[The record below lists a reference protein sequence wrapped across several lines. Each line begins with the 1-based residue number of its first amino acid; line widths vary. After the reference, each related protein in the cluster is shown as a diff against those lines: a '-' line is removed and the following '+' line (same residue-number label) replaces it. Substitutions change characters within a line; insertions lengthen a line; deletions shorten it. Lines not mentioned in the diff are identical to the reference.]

1 MRFTP
6 ELLSPVDA
14 AWFRMEHLRSS
25 ADVGSVMILD
35 APVDEAEL
43 RRLIEAHMLV
53 HPRFRRRVADT
64 ALGVTPPRW
73 EDEPSFSLDAHLEHR
88 HAEDDASFAR
98 VLAQLMSEPFD
109 MRLSPWKMVIFDAPR
124 PALFSR
130 IHHCMGDGF
139 ALLELLLSLAEPSG
153 ERPVSTPP
161 QAHHGLVRD
170 TRDAIT
176 ALGHVLLMPFDRPTC
191 LRGTLSG
198 ERRVAWSEPI
208 PLESV
213 KRIAHAK
220 VGTVNDVLMGAL
232 SGALRR
238 YMLDRDPCALRV
250 RAIVPVNLRPE
261 GTYDES
267 HGNWFGLVFP
277 DLPLDIADADERLA
291 AIEAEM
297 QRIKGSKEAVVALG
311 ILAALGRS
319 PTVIDHIVQEIFAR
333 KATLVVTNVPGPK
346 HKLRIAGRTIED
358 MWFWVPHPCGLA
370 VGASIISYAG
380 NVRVGIRTDAGVV
393 PDPEKIA
400 AFFEDELRVWL

>member
-25 ADVGSVMILD
+25 ADIGALMLLD
-35 APVDEAEL
+35 GPVDDAAL
-43 RRLIEAHMLV
+43 RTVLETRLLV
-53 HPRFRRRVADT
+53 HPRFHRRVTDT

-73 EDEPSFSLDAHLEHR
+73 EEEADFSLDAHLEHR
-88 HAEDDASFAR
+88 WVENESELAR
-98 VLAQLMSEPFD
+98 IVGELMSQPLD
-109 MRLSPWKMVIFDAPR
+109 MRRSPWKVLVFDGPC
-124 PALFSR
+124 PGLFTR
-130 IHHCMGDGF
+130 VHHCMGDGF
-139 ALLELLLSLAEPSG
+139 ALVELLVSLADSTSGRPISTPPRPRHRLLRDARDAAAALGHLLLLS
-153 ERPVSTPP
+153 
-161 QAHHGLVRD
+161 
-170 TRDAIT
+170 
-176 ALGHVLLMPFDRPTC
+176 FDPPTC
-191 LRGTLSG
+191 LRGVLSG
-198 ERRVAWSEPI
+198 ERRVAWSPPI
-208 PLESV
+208 PLELV
-213 KRIAHAK
+213 KRIAHAR

-277 DLPLDIADADERLA
+277 ELPLDIASADERLSA
-291 AIEAEM
+291 VEAEM
-297 QRIKGSKEAVVALG
+297 QRIKESKEAVVALG

-319 PTVIDHIVQEIFAR
+319 PNVIDHIAQEIFAR
-333 KATLVVTNVPGPK
+333 KATLVVTNVPGPRT
-346 HKLRIAGRTIED
+346 KLRLAGRTVND
-358 MWFWVPHPCGLA
+358 LWFWVPHPCGLA

-393 PDPEKIA
+393 PDPERIA
-400 AFFEDELRVWL
+400 ALFAEELAAWC